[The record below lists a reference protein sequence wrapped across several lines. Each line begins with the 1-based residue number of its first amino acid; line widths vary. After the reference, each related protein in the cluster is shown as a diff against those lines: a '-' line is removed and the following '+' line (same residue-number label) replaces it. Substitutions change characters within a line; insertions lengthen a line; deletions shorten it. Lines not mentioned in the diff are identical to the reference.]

1 MKRSDDKYINSN
13 SKHKQSA
20 SFRRPG
26 HGEPTPEVRYSP
38 DHHQQQRQQQQ
49 QQQPA
54 GYPEQQQP
62 LPPRLR
68 HRHRP
73 GRVPEAALGR
83 DGGEDD
89 DDHILDDADDNDDDD
104 EGDPDRA
111 LHLHLRHRPHLQ
123 HRPDLHHP
131 RSVLSIL
138 CQTSYFKVFHFL
150 SLLLSCFQ
158 LHTIYNEIQ
167 IRSLDRDDV
176 AAAVLLLI
184 PEVYVNLM
192 S

>member
-1 MKRSDDKYINSN
+1 MTNIYINSN

-26 HGEPTPEVRYSP
+26 HGESTPEVRYSP
-38 DHHQQQRQQQQ
+38 HHHQQLQQQQ
-49 QQQPA
+49 QSA
-54 GYPEQQQP
+54 GSPEQQQP

-73 GRVPEAALGR
+73 GRLPEAALGR

-89 DDHILDDADDNDDDD
+89 DAAAAADDDDDD
-104 EGDPDRA
+104 EGNPDRA

-131 RSVLSIL
+131 RSVIYIL
-138 CQTSYFKVFHFL
+138 CQTSYFKVFPFL

-158 LHTIYNEIQ
+158 LHTVYNEIQ
-167 IRSLDRDDV
+167 IRSLDPDNV
-176 AAAVLLLI
+176 GF
-184 PEVYVNLM
+184 
-192 S
+192 